1 MDNDLKEELE
11 ITCKVFISEKSTVK
25 PSNNGKE
32 EIAVSEILQVTQKR
46 EECQKLFAIF
56 YTALPC

>member
-1 MDNDLKEELE
+1 MDNDFKEESE

-25 PSNNGKE
+25 PLNGKE

>member
-11 ITCKVFISEKSTVK
+11 KNGKVFISGKSTVK
-25 PSNNGKE
+25 PLNGKE

-56 YTALPC
+56 YAGLPC